1 VRALESAADTAR
13 SRYSSSRPSQL
24 SASSAGSSTT
34 AASALSLR
42 TCLSTCYMTTPAAF
56 SRAFW
61 NWRWLVSPVPFLSL
75 VKSWRA
81 IKDGERSMGL
91 ALNLGATTAVTLIG
105 KQSRRSEFMHGTG
118 WANSSTRRS
127 AFLSGLKESI
137 FWMPI
142 SPCTISVNGMFHNT
156 RLKSLHSIIDNI
168 LN

>member
-1 VRALESAADTAR
+1 LDFLPCAPSKAQRIPRALAILPPDLLSFQHR
-13 SRYSSSRPSQL
+13 QRGRRRRPP
-24 SASSAGSSTT
+24 
-34 AASALSLR
+34 ALSLR

-142 SPCTISVNGMFHNT
+142 SPCTISVNGMF
-156 RLKSLHSIIDNI
+156 LQA
-168 LN
+168 